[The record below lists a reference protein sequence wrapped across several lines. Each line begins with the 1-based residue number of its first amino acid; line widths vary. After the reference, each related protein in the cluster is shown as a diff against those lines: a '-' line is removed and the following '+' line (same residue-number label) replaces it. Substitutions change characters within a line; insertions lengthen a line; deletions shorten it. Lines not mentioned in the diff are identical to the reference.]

1 MNTLNTSGKT
11 SITIDGSVLLRG
23 DYSVIDKDLIIST
36 DSDTVLVKDYF
47 VNLPTLVSPQG
58 ASLTPKLVS
67 SLSAYQS
74 NEFLAFQDPK
84 AIGEITVTDGP
95 IVITRVGQKIELQ
108 QGDFIYLNDFVDV
121 GQNTVGITFKD
132 DTALSL
138 EPGAKMVVDEFYYDP
153 EANQGGMNADV
164 IGGSFSFVS
173 GNIAKVGNDAMTV
186 STPVLTIGV
195 RGTQVAGRANQ
206 EGEDNEIVL
215 LPNADGTVGEIS
227 IKNDSGEVILTEAY
241 QATTITSAIMPP
253 TVPVILPKEIV
264 LKKYA
269 KTIST
274 TRKTEKIKEVERET
288 EEATKEKEEAESEKE
303 QLEEEAEEL
312 EEEAEQLEE
321 EKEQLEEEA
330 EQLEEEKEQLEEKA
344 EELKEEIAELEE
356 KLENADADEIEE
368 IQEELAEAEQ
378 EIEEV
383 EEQVEEVIEEEKV
396 IEQKVEQV
404 EEKVEEVKQEVQ
416 QIEQKVE
423 FVEEKIVQVEEKF
436 DAIVEEFEVFQ
447 EEFVQEFQDF
457 IPEEEIEQFMEEA
470 PLEII
475 EEFQEK
481 IIEKLENDGVE
492 LQENIEEE
500 PEDIFA
506 EENVKEK
513 LEEIE
518 EKQEELIEKAD
529 ELMEKDMQ
537 LQEEAQALEEEAKAL
552 EEEAQALEEAAEE
565 AYANNDQEAIQEIEE
580 QFQQLDEE
588 RQQIDQGFQE
598 IDEQYEELDENFEEL
613 NNEFFAMDEELQEV
627 FQDGPMVVRVPEDGP
642 GYNENDDV
650 FNVPEDQ
657 QININVEEF
666 LAEEKQNALQ
676 NNEFAI
682 EADNFFNDQEVQE
695 ALPDDID
702 QNVQDMMVI
711 QAGNLD
717 EYFVGAGAG
726 IETPE
731 DFYAEDPMQDFYNI
745 VDNNEELYNA
755 ERDAQDFMDDLIEDL
770 AAENNINVAPW
781 LDMPNDV
788 TVTESNAKTSG
799 VVVGYVYGSDANGDT
814 LTYSIFDDPTG
825 ALSLSGNTITWD
837 GTFANITQDTTYTV
851 LLKVQD
857 PYGASDIDSFN
868 ITVTADGFVTYTKA
882 TVGVH
887 YQDDGTNQ
895 SGGEQVAPVMA
906 EFVEDIGHTASIM
919 NSFTSSNLDDLDLLW
934 VTESYHSGNPFAS
947 AMASGGA
954 INTWVNNGGTLIFHD
969 RSYATNE
976 VLPNTG
982 GANFSNSGP
991 QDSDDVTFASGTSLL
1006 TNGPAGVMYNTIT
1019 EAINNSGYTLDG
1031 GSLSTHGRTLI
1042 SSLPSDAVA
1051 TIFDDDQN
1059 TDYATDFWYGYGSG
1073 HVYYSHIPLDCY
1085 IGGNCDPDNS
1095 NDNRPQSQY
1104 RSIWDEGSD
1113 VYAQNLLHYM
1123 LNQVKYTSTDQ
1134 HKYQGTG
1141 AAEAIA
1147 GTHNSDIIFG
1157 RDGGDTLWGGGGAD
1171 DFLYTQTWQ
1180 TDPGSHD
1187 TILDF
1192 NSSEDRIDISAIT
1205 SGASVSRT
1213 LSNGTRFKLDTDN
1226 NGSYEMEIEL
1236 VGYTGTAD
1244 DVTVIT

>member
-11 SITIDGSVLLRG
+11 SITIDGSILLG
-23 DYSVIDKDLIIST
+23 GEYSHINKDLIIST
-36 DSDTVLVKDYF
+36 DSDTTVVKDYF

-58 ASLTPKLVS
+58 ATLTPNLVS

-74 NEFLAFQDPK
+74 NEFVAFEDPK

-95 IVITRVGQKIELQ
+95 ISITRVGQKIELQ
-108 QGDFIYLNDFVDV
+108 QGDFIYLNDLVDV

-215 LPNADGTVGEIS
+215 LPNADGTVGEIM

-241 QATTITSAIMPP
+241 QATTITSSIMPP

-383 EEQVEEVIEEEKV
+383 EEQVEEVLEEEKV

-492 LQENIEEE
+492 LKENIEEE

-552 EEEAQALEEAAEE
+552 EDEAKALEEAAEE
-565 AYANNDQEAIQEIEE
+565 AYANNDEEAIQEIE
-580 QFQQLDEE
+580 QKFQEIDEE
-588 RQQIDQGFQE
+588 RQQIDQGFEE
-598 IDEQYEELDENFEEL
+598 INEQYEELDENFEEL

-642 GYNENDDV
+642 GYNEDNDV

-657 QININVEEF
+657 QIDINVEEF
-666 LAEEKQNALQ
+666 LAEEKEKAMQ

-695 ALPDDID
+695 ALPDNID
-702 QNVQDMMVI
+702 DNVQDMMI
-711 QAGNLD
+711 IGAGNLD

-731 DFYAEDPMQDFYNI
+731 DFYAEDPMEDFYNI
-745 VDNNEELYNA
+745 VDNNEDLYYA
-755 ERDAQDFMDDLIEDL
+755 EQDAQDFMDDIIEDL
-770 AAENNINVAPW
+770 AVQNNINVAPW
-781 LDMPNDV
+781 LDMPNNV

-799 VVVGYVYGSDANGDT
+799 TVVGYVYGSDANGDT

-837 GTFANITQDTTYTV
+837 GTFGNITQDTTYTV

-857 PYGASDIDSFN
+857 PYGASDVDSFN
-868 ITVTADGFVTYTKA
+868 ITVTADSFVTYTKA

-887 YQDDGTNQ
+887 YQDDGANQ

-919 NSFTSSNLDDLDLLW
+919 TSFTSSNLNDLDLLW
-934 VTESYHSGNPFAS
+934 VTESYSTNNPFAS

-954 INTWVNNGGTLIFHD
+954 INTWVYNGGTLIFHD
-969 RSYATNE
+969 RSYSNNE

-982 GANFSNSGP
+982 GSNFLNSSR

-1006 TNGPAGVMYNTIT
+1006 TNGPAGVMYSTLSD
-1019 EAINNSGYTLDG
+1019 AISNSGFTLDG
-1031 GSLSTHGRTLI
+1031 GSASTHGRTQI
-1042 SSLPSDAVA
+1042 SSLPTDAVV

-1059 TDYATDFWYGYGSG
+1059 ENYATDFWYGYGSG
-1073 HVYYSHIPLDCY
+1073 HVYYSHVPLDCY
-1085 IGGNCDPDNS
+1085 IGGNCDQDNS
-1095 NDNRPQSQY
+1095 NNNRSDQNY
-1104 RSIWDEGSD
+1104 RGIWDEGSD
-1113 VYAQNLLHYM
+1113 VYSQNLLHYM
-1123 LNQVKYTSTDQ
+1123 LNQVKYTSTEQ

-1147 GTHNSDIIFG
+1147 GTHNADIIV
-1157 RDGGDTLWGGGGAD
+1157 GGGGSDELWGGGGAD
-1171 DFLYTQTWQ
+1171 VFVYNSIQDSTT
-1180 TDPGSHD
+1180 GSGRD
-1187 TILDF
+1187 LILDF
-1192 NSSEDRIDISAIT
+1192 NASEDSIDISAIT
-1205 SGASVSRT
+1205 NGASFHSDVGGST
-1213 LSNGTRFKLDTDN
+1213 VYFDIDN
-1226 NGSYEMEIEL
+1226 NGSWDMNIIL
-1236 VGYTGTAD
+1236 SGTSLTID
-1244 DVTVIT
+1244 DITVVS